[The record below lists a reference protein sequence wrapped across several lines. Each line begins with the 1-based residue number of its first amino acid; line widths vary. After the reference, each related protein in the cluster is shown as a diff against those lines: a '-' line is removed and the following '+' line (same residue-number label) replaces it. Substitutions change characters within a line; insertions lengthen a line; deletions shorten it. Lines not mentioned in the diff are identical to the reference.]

1 MLQKKPGKYIHNGCG
16 ALIDLGPGSE
26 ETIPPRTECGLE
38 IGFLPLYCDKCQKV
52 KEEINIYARGC

>member
-1 MLQKKPGKYIHNGCG
+1 MLEKKPGKYIHGGCG
-16 ALIDLGPGSE
+16 T
-26 ETIPPRTECGLE
+26 TIRLPHLNLVTECGLE